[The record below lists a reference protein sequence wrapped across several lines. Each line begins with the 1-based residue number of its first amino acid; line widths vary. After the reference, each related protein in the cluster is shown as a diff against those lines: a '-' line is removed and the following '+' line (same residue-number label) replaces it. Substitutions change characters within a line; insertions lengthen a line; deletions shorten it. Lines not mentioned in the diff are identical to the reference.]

1 MDVKVEDD
9 ISNRFG
15 ILLKVINGIYL
26 WITMFFVVTM
36 FPLLLGF
43 SLDNDKLIFAT
54 TGVLTFIAI
63 FYSLIISREGNRVI
77 ELIENMVQ
85 SLDNQPKGNSREKK
99 RTRKIIS
106 QLGGSSSALSFVKKI
121 INIDYLLLVTVFSL
135 LFSIIFTLFDFTA
148 YGYLSYFS
156 FALGLSCSSGIVL
169 EWTLIGRIV
178 KGVSLIVV

>member
-1 MDVKVEDD
+1 VDVKAEDD
-9 ISNRFG
+9 INTRFG
-15 ILLKVINGIYL
+15 VLLKIINGIYL
-26 WITMFFVVTM
+26 WITLFFVVTM
-36 FPLLLGF
+36 LPVLLHF
-43 SLDNDKLIFAT
+43 SLDNEKLIFAT

-77 ELIENMVQ
+77 EMIENMVQ
-85 SLDNQPKGNSREKK
+85 SLDGQPKNDEKK
-99 RTRKIIS
+99 RSRRVIS

-178 KGVSLIVV
+178 KGASLIVV